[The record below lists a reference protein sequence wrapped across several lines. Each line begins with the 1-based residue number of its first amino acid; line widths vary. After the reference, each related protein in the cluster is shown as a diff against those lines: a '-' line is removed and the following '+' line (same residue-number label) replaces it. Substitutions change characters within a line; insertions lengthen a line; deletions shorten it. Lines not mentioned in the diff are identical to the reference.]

1 VRFCRLGN
9 SLAVAAISAFMAAA
23 PIHASYADDTLSEFK
38 LGGAKG
44 TTSLFPLI
52 AKEQGFDRRHGLDL
66 EYFMHKQFGTIY
78 TELLTGANYAAT
90 PSPDGLATLALQ
102 GGPVHIAATM
112 AQDSTVLLGRGDV
125 IKDEADLRGKRVA
138 AIVSSGSWKQFQAR
152 IQERY
157 GLEAGKD
164 YEIINAQDLAQG
176 VAQVVAGTANFAM
189 GWEPSVTAALNQD
202 SSLNIALSS
211 QNLLPEGDVAWQ
223 FVVGVRDDV
232 PVEIEDKLVAVLAD
246 AVKWMNENPDKAD
259 EIAVKELGYG
269 AGVIKTILVKHRQV
283 FEVRPLDERSARE
296 IEGQLQALVKAGGL
310 KSLPGPGF
318 LRTR

>member
-1 VRFCRLGN
+1 MLKALWAPM
-9 SLAVAAISAFMAAA
+9 LALTLALAPASAT
-23 PIHASYADDTLSEFK
+23 YAEDTLSEFR
-38 LGGAKG
+38 LGGARG

-66 EYFMHKQFGTIY
+66 RYFMHKQFGTIY
-78 TELLTGANYAAT
+78 TELLTGANQAAT

-112 AQDSTVLLGRGDV
+112 AQDSTVLLGRGST
-125 IKDEADLRGKRVA
+125 IAGEADLRGKRVA

-152 IQERY
+152 IQERF

-176 VAQVVAGTANFAM
+176 VAQVVAGTADYAM

-202 SSLNIALSS
+202 GALNIALGS
-211 QNLLPEGDVAWQ
+211 QDLLPEGDVAWQ

-232 PVEIEDKLVAVLAD
+232 PAEIEDKLIAVLAD
-246 AVKWMNENPDKAD
+246 AVKWMNENPDEAD
-259 EIAVKELGYG
+259 AIAVRELGYT
-269 AGVIKTILVKHRQV
+269 AGVIKTILAEGRQV
-283 FEVRPLDERSARE
+283 FDVMPINEKSARE
-296 IEGQLQALVKAGGL
+296 IEGQLQALVNAGGL
-310 KSLPGPGF
+310 KALPGEGF